1 MKYECEFAVRAV
13 RAACRLSAAVGAGR
27 DRIAAAT
34 KQDRSPVTVA
44 DYGSQAVVCRMLGSE
59 FPADRVIAEE
69 SSAELAK
76 GSTVA
81 TALLDV
87 VRDSFAPDA
96 SLDEIRAWIEHGR
109 AGRAA
114 RAWILD
120 PVDGTKGFLRGGQY
134 AVALALAVNG
144 RVELGVLGCPN
155 LAAGNEKGCLFI
167 ARRGAGAWQAPLDDP
182 GARSPVHVS
191 EMAAGPA
198 LSFAESFESAHTDH
212 HLHRRIAQRLGAAGE
227 PLRLDSQAKYG
238 LVARGEASAYLRLP
252 SPATPDYREK
262 VWDHAAGALLVEEAG
277 GRVTDVHGE
286 KLDFTKGERLAANRG
301 AVASN
306 GRCHRAIIEA
316 IAALT

>member
-1 MKYECEFAVRAV
+1 MKDECEFAVRAV
-13 RAACRLSAAVGAGR
+13 SAACRLSAAVGAGR
-27 DRIAAAT
+27 EGIAAAA
-34 KQDRSPVTVA
+34 KGDRSPVTVA
-44 DYGSQAVVCRMLGSE
+44 DYGAQAAVCRMLADE

-76 GSTVA
+76 DPAVA
-81 TALLDV
+81 AALLDA
-87 VRDSFAPDA
+87 VRASFAPDA

-109 AGRAA
+109 ASRAA

-134 AVALALAVNG
+134 AVALALAVKG

-155 LAAGNEKGCLFI
+155 LDAGNKKGCLFI
-167 ARRGAGAWQAPLDDP
+167 ALRGAGAWQAPLDDP
-182 GARSPVHVS
+182 GARVPLHVS
-191 EMAAGPA
+191 EDPA
-198 LSFAESFESAHTDH
+198 LVFAESFESGHTDH
-212 HLHRRIAQRLGAAGE
+212 DLHRRIAERLGAAAE

-277 GRVTDVHGE
+277 GRVTDIHGAE
-286 KLDFTKGERLAANRG
+286 LDFTKGQRLTANRG